1 MSMEPLSRGRVRCPF
16 CDRQFRA
23 GYVLNRHKTHCARR
37 HERAAGAS
45 GCDDS
50 TGDCDNNANYAND
63 GEDAALC
70 DEGLCTDH
78 QPDRHPIHQTRQPPH
93 ARAFEQHLSTAQ
105 SAPGAALQYA
115 TWGSKELTA
124 AEAETFR
131 FLAVTDAGDGTSR
144 RVATGTL
151 RYARS
156 LGGRAC
162 LLPKSMDTAWSM
174 LTKVRHVRCRKL
186 YIHTC
191 FLKAPIKVLP

>member
-1 MSMEPLSRGRVRCPF
+1 M
-16 CDRQFRA
+16 
-23 GYVLNRHKTHCARR
+23 RHKSKCAVR
-37 HERAAGAS
+37 HGRTAGAT
-45 GCDDS
+45 GGDDS
-50 TGDCDNNANYAND
+50 TSEGAENAQNDND
-63 GEDAALC
+63 GGDA
-70 DEGLCTDH
+70 DNT
-78 QPDRHPIHQTRQPPH
+78 PILQSRQPPS
-93 ARAFEQHLSTAQ
+93 ARSFEQHLSTAQ
-105 SAPGAALQYA
+105 SAPGAALEYA
-115 TWGSKELTA
+115 TWGPKELTA